1 MASSSATA
9 GSPLP
14 PEPGAPRAARG
25 PAASPGPR
33 ARAAALPAEARR
45 RAIIGAT
52 VPLLLAHGTAVTTRQ
67 IAEAA
72 GVAEGT
78 IFRVF
83 PDKDAV
89 IDAAVEAA
97 FDPEATHEALR
108 AIDRTLPLEERLLQ
122 AIDVVQ
128 RRMAEIWQLMAAVG
142 HARLPEGA
150 RPGAARPP
158 APRHLAEDNQ
168 ALADVIGPDAD
179 RLRCPLPLVAA
190 TIRGLIFGATHPAFA
205 PDGQAQAPRVIVDVL
220 LHGILDGPDGPAPP
234 PGPYPEIFPG
244 IVDEPGPREP
254 SR

>member
-1 MASSSATA
+1 MVAEPAIT
-9 GSPLP
+9 GP
-14 PEPGAPRAARG
+14 PEPALGGTDAGAPPVPPDVVLPDSPLIKAA
-25 PAASPGPR
+25 R

-45 RAIIGAT
+45 RAIVRAT
-52 VPLLLAHGTAVTTRQ
+52 VPLLLDHGTGVTTRQ

-97 FDPEATHEALR
+97 FDPEATHDALR
-108 AIDRTLPLEERLLQ
+108 AIDRGLPLEERLLQ
-122 AIDVVQ
+122 AVEVVQ
-128 RRMAEIWQLMAAVG
+128 SRMAEIWRLMAVVG

-179 RLRCPLPLVAA
+179 RLRCPLPLVGA

-205 PDGQAQAPRVIVDVL
+205 PDGQAQSPRVIVDVL
-220 LHGILDGPDGPAPP
+220 LHGIVDGPKPGPAVEPP
-234 PGPYPEIFPG
+234 SLPF
-244 IVDEPGPREP
+244 
-254 SR
+254 S